1 MKKTELQSNSTVKAA
16 NRDQLLSGIEVS
28 VYNLNNEVVGK
39 VNLPPEIFGVAWNER
54 LIQQVTEAQLA
65 NRRRPWAHAKGRG
78 EVSGG
83 GRKPWR
89 QKGTGRARHGSTRSP
104 LWVGGGKSHGPNKMR
119 DYSQK
124 VNKSMKRN
132 SMFSALSKK
141 LKDSEVKIFDT
152 LVMQEPKTKTLSQK
166 LRPILGLTKKQKKF
180 DVLIVAD
187 KENKNVMKASRNLP
201 KTKAMPPESLNL
213 YDILNYKN
221 VFIDRDTIGTI
232 GRHFGKK
239 EKA

>member
-1 MKKTELQSNSTVKAA
+1 
-16 NRDQLLSGIEVS
+16 
-28 VYNLNNEVVGK
+28 VGK
-39 VNLPPEIFGVAWNER
+39 VNLPPEIFGIKWNER
-54 LIQQVTEAQLA
+54 LIQQVVEAQLA

-104 LWVGGGKSHGPNKMR
+104 IWVGGGKAHGPNKMR

-124 VNKSMKRN
+124 VNKKMK
-132 SMFSALSKK
+132 SKSIFTALSKK
-141 LKDSEVKIFDT
+141 LKDSEIKVFDT
-152 LVMQEPKTKTLSQK
+152 LAIQEPKTRILSQK
-166 LRPILGLTKKQKKF
+166 LRPILGLAKAQKRF

-201 KTKAMPPESLNL
+201 KTKATAPESLNL

-221 VFIDRDTIGTI
+221 IFIDRDSIGTI
-232 GRHFGKK
+232 GRHFSSKIKNEKSKIKNK
-239 EKA
+239 ESLAKTNS